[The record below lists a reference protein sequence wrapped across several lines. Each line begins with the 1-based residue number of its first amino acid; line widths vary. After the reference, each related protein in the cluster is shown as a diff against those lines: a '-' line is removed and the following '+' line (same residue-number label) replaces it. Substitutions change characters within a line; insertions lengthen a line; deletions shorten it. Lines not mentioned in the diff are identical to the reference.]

1 MHTREELLEALAHV
15 LDTKTRL
22 AKEPGTHAARAA
34 LQPRIDEL
42 LDQLNL
48 TTTDNAH
55 APSL

>member
-48 TTTDNAH
+48 AAQEVDA
-55 APSL
+55 

>member
-48 TTTDNAH
+48 TRTEQPA
-55 APSL
+55 